1 MAVYTLSAK
10 HSWSLTI
17 FTGSASLALS
27 SSLATLLKPSHTS
40 LQRLWTVFHL
50 CWKLPLITCFYP
62 CVFALSGVYDSL
74 WLWTV
79 ACQAPLSMGFSRPEK
94 YWSRLPFP
102 FPGDLPDPGIKP
114 SSHMSPMLQPDFYHW
129 ATREAPF
136 VWMEPSLIIL
146 QGLPQ
151 IHFLSKTF
159 PVPFIPRLWTP
170 NTQFRVGHRFGSLTV
185 CLIYSL
191 CVCVCVCV
199 GMWVCVPIFWH
210 LEGT

>member
-1 MAVYTLSAK
+1 MIPHNLYWVCFSSLVFISRHSTQALTHFTPKAVNSVPSVLKT
-10 HSWSLTI
+10 
-17 FTGSASLALS
+17 S
-27 SSLATLLKPSHTS
+27 SSNLFLSMC
-40 LQRLWTVFHL
+40 L
-50 CWKLPLITCFYP
+50 CAQWCIW
-62 CVFALSGVYDSL
+62 LSVT
-74 WLWTV
+74 LWTV

-102 FPGDLPDPGIKP
+102 FPGDLPDPGIEP

-199 GMWVCVPIFWH
+199 CVGLWVCVPIFWH